1 MTKVAVYG
9 AEDVARWLDWP
20 GCIVAVREAM
30 AGLTAEGREQPLR
43 SISPLEPGK
52 LFALMHGVAPAR
64 AGFGAKVLSVFDDQA
79 RPGRSRHRGGV
90 LLFERDS
97 GEPLCLADA
106 HEITRIRT
114 ACASAVATDALAR
127 RDARVLAIFGT
138 GTQAEAH
145 FHALRLV
152 RRFERVVIWG
162 RSAERAAALAERLAA
177 ASSGPVVAVADGAA
191 AAAQADVI
199 CTTTGSATPVLRHAW
214 LEPGTHVNAVG
225 SSFPGPVEVDD
236 ALVVASRYVAD
247 SRRSA
252 LAAAAEFLKAREA
265 GLVTDAHIA
274 AEIGEVLLGRVPGR
288 QHDRQ
293 LTLYKSLGHVVQD
306 LAAAAYVHRR
316 ATPSASTDAVRTHD
330 ERVDS

>member
-1 MTKVAVYG
+1 MSSIAVYG
-9 AEDVARWLDWP
+9 PEEVARWLDWP
-20 GCIVAVREAM
+20 GCIAAMREAM

-43 SISPLEPGK
+43 SITALEPGK
-52 LFALMHGVAPAR
+52 LFALMPGVAPAQV
-64 AGFGAKVLSVFDDQA
+64 GFGAKVLSVFDDPA

-90 LLFERDS
+90 LLFDRAS

-127 RDARVLAIFGT
+127 HDARVLAIFGT

-162 RSAERAAALAERLAA
+162 RDAARAASLAGRLGV
-177 ASSGPVVAVADGAA
+177 ASGDAVVAVADAA
-191 AAAQADVI
+191 AAAGQADVV
-199 CTTTGSATPVLRHAW
+199 CTTTAAATPILRHAW
-214 LEPGTHVNAVG
+214 LRPGTHVNAVG
-225 SSFPGPVEVDD
+225 SSFPGPVEVDE

-252 LAAAAEFLKAREA
+252 LAAAAEFLKARDA
-265 GLVTDAHIA
+265 GLVTDAHIV

-288 QHDRQ
+288 QDDAQ

-316 ATPSASTDAVRTHD
+316 ASASGVRTA
-330 ERVDS
+330 

>member
-1 MTKVAVYG
+1 MSKVAVYG
-9 AEDVARWLDWP
+9 AEEVARWLDWE
-20 GCIVAVREAM
+20 GCIAAVREAM

-43 SISPLEPGK
+43 SITALEPGR
-52 LFALMHGVAPAR
+52 LFALMPGVAPA
-64 AGFGAKVLSVFDDQA
+64 AGGFGAKVLSVFDDPA

-90 LLFERDS
+90 LLFDRDS

-114 ACASAVATDALAR
+114 GCASAVATDALAR
-127 RDARVLAIFGT
+127 SDARVLAIFGT

-145 FHALRLV
+145 FQALRLV

-162 RSAERAAALAERLAA
+162 RDFGRARALAARLGAA
-177 ASSGPVVAVADGAA
+177 GGGGDAVVAVADAA
-191 AAAQADVI
+191 EAAGQADVI
-199 CTTTGSATPVLRHAW
+199 CTTTGAATPVLYHAW
-214 LEPGTHVNAVG
+214 LKPGTHVNVVG

-252 LAAAAEFLKAREA
+252 LAAAAEFLKARAA
-265 GLVTDAHIA
+265 GLITDAHIV

-288 QHDRQ
+288 EHDGQ

-316 ATPSASTDAVRTHD
+316 ASGAGVVST
-330 ERVDS
+330 

>member
-1 MTKVAVYG
+1 MGAMAVYG
-9 AEDVARWLDWP
+9 ANDVARWLDWP
-20 GCIVAVREAM
+20 GCIAAVREAM

-43 SISPLEPGK
+43 SITALEPGK
-52 LFALMHGVAPAR
+52 LFALMPGVAPAR
-64 AGFGAKVLSVFDDQA
+64 TGFGAKVLSVFDDPA

-90 LLFERDS
+90 LLFERES
-97 GEPLCLADA
+97 GEPVCFADA

-114 ACASAVATDALAR
+114 GCASAVATDQLAR

-145 FHALRLV
+145 CHALRLV

-162 RSAERAAALAERLAA
+162 RDPGRAATLAARLAA
-177 ASSGPVVAVADGAA
+177 ASGDTVVAVADAA
-191 AAAQADVI
+191 EAAGQADVI
-199 CTTTGSATPVLRHAW
+199 CTTTSSAAPVLRRAW
-214 LEPGTHVNAVG
+214 LRPGTHVNAVG

-236 ALVVASRYVAD
+236 ELVVASRYVAD

-252 LAAAAEFLKAREA
+252 LAAAAEFLKARAA
-265 GLVTDAHIA
+265 GLVTDAHIV
-274 AEIGEVLLGRVPGR
+274 AEIGEVLLGRVAGR
-288 QHDRQ
+288 EHDAQ

-316 ATPSASTDAVRTHD
+316 ATAAGVAPT
-330 ERVDS
+330 

>member
-1 MTKVAVYG
+1 MSDIAFYG
-9 AEDVARWLDWP
+9 PAEVARWLDWA
-20 GCIVAVREAM
+20 GCIGALREAM
-30 AGLTAEGREQPLR
+30 AGLSAEGREQPLR
-43 SISPLEPGK
+43 SITALEPGQ
-52 LFALMHGVAPAR
+52 LFALMPGVAPGAT
-64 AGFGAKVLSVFDDQA
+64 GFGAKVLSVFDDPT

-90 LLFERDS
+90 LLFDRAT

-127 RDARVLAIFGT
+127 PDARVLAIFGT
-138 GTQAEAH
+138 GTQAESH
-145 FHALRLV
+145 GHALRRV
-152 RRFERVVIWG
+152 RRFERVLVWG
-162 RSAERAAALAERLAA
+162 RSVDHARALAARLAA
-177 ASSGPVVAVADGAA
+177 ATGDDVRAVADAA
-191 AAAQADVI
+191 EAAREADVI

-214 LEPGTHVNAVG
+214 LKPGTHVNAVG
-225 SSFPGPVEVDD
+225 SSFPGPVEVDE

-265 GLVTDAHIA
+265 GRIDDAHIV
-274 AEIGEVLLGRVPGR
+274 AEIGEVLLGRVAGR
-288 QHDRQ
+288 QHDAQ

-316 ATPSASTDAVRTHD
+316 ARAALESPA
-330 ERVDS
+330 

>member
-1 MTKVAVYG
+1 MAEVAVYG
-9 AEDVARWLDWP
+9 AEDVARWLDWA
-20 GCIVAVREAM
+20 GCIAAAREAM

-43 SISPLEPGK
+43 SITALEPGR
-52 LFALMHGVAPAR
+52 LFALMPGVAPA
-64 AGFGAKVLSVFDDQA
+64 AGGFGAKVLSVFEDPA

-90 LLFERDS
+90 LLFDRDS

-114 ACASAVATDALAR
+114 GCASAVATDALAR

-138 GTQAEAH
+138 GVQAEAH

-162 RSAERAAALAERLAA
+162 RDFGRAQALATRLGAA
-177 ASSGPVVAVADGAA
+177 GGAVVAVAVADAA
-191 AAAQADVI
+191 EAAGQADVI
-199 CTTTGSATPVLRHAW
+199 CTTTGAATPVLYHAW
-214 LEPGTHVNAVG
+214 LRPGTHVNVVG

-252 LAAAAEFLKAREA
+252 LAAASEFLKARAA
-265 GLVTDAHIA
+265 GLVTDEHIV

-288 QHDRQ
+288 EYDGQ

-316 ATPSASTDAVRTHD
+316 ASAPGVMSK
-330 ERVDS
+330 

>member
-1 MTKVAVYG
+1 MGTIAVYG
-9 AEDVARWLDWP
+9 PEDVARWLDWP
-20 GCIVAVREAM
+20 GCIAAVREAM
-30 AGLTAEGREQPLR
+30 AGLSAEGREQPLR
-43 SISPLEPGK
+43 SITALEPGK
-52 LFALMHGVAPAR
+52 LFALMPGVAPAR
-64 AGFGAKVLSVFDDQA
+64 TGFGAKVLSVFDDPQ

-90 LLFERDS
+90 LLFERDG

-162 RSAERAAALAERLAA
+162 RDAGRAAALAARLA
-177 ASSGPVVAVADGAA
+177 SVSGDPVVAVVEAA
-191 AAAQADVI
+191 EAARQADVI
-199 CTTTGSATPVLRHAW
+199 CTTTGAAKPVLCHAW
-214 LEPGTHVNAVG
+214 LKPGTHVNAVG
-225 SSFPGPVEVDD
+225 SSFPGPVEVDQ

-252 LAAAAEFLKAREA
+252 LAAAAEFLAAREA
-265 GLVTDAHIA
+265 GVVSDAHIV
-274 AEIGEVLLGRVPGR
+274 AEIGEVLLGRVAGR
-288 QHDRQ
+288 EHDAQ

-316 ATPSASTDAVRTHD
+316 ACAAGVATP
-330 ERVDS
+330 